1 MRIVFHVLVVAFLVT
16 GGTLCQADVV
26 VWSSTAYTVNGSFG
40 QNLDTGIFD
49 QSGTLI
55 LANNTGGD
63 ALTFDGIN
71 FAAGTNVFSGT
82 YGGFHESGGSQN
94 TDLARF
100 GTHGNSGP
108 DMVTLSGLTIGNGY
122 RIQVLVYDGRGDAG
136 IVGRTIEADG
146 VNMGQYANGITNV
159 TWGDGLLLTGTFTAG
174 ATTKSFTLEAF
185 DGTTSKGGQM
195 NALFLHQTSAIPE
208 PSSLLL
214 CSFVGLG
221 CLIRRRR

>member
-1 MRIVFHVLVVAFLVT
+1 MRIVFRVLVVAFLVS

-100 GTHGNSGP
+100 GTHGTSGP
-108 DMVTLSGLTIGNGY
+108 DMVALSGLTIGMDIGSRY
-122 RIQVLVYDGRGDAG
+122 LFMM
-136 IVGRTIEADG
+136 DG
-146 VNMGQYANGITNV
+146 VTPESLGGLSRPTV
-159 TWGDGLLLTGTFTAG
+159 STWGNTPMA
-174 ATTKSFTLEAF
+174 SR
-185 DGTTSKGGQM
+185 M
-195 NALFLHQTSAIPE
+195 
-208 PSSLLL
+208 
-214 CSFVGLG
+214 
-221 CLIRRRR
+221 